1 MTAVEHLDVPLHP
14 SENESPDSTESQWR
28 PPSSRRRRP
37 RWDVTIAVV
46 VIGLALAWALFPSWF
61 TSVDPTAA
69 TPSVKLRGPS
79 LEHLFGTDYLG
90 RDMFSRVIYGARHSL
105 TGSFIAVA
113 VGLVLGSLTGLLAGA
128 FGGLVDTVLMRV
140 VDVLLAVP
148 SFLLAVTIVV
158 VLGFGTVNAAL
169 AVGLAS
175 SATFARLIRTEV
187 LTVRSSLYVEA
198 AISAGSRFGAI
209 LWRHILPN
217 STGTVL
223 SLAALQFGTAI
234 LAIASLGFLGF
245 GAQPPSSEWGLL
257 VSEGRNYIASRYWLT
272 LFPGLAIVAVV
283 LATNRISHYLGERRR
298 P

>member
-1 MTAVEHLDVPLHP
+1 
-14 SENESPDSTESQWR
+14 
-28 PPSSRRRRP
+28 
-37 RWDVTIAVV
+37 
-46 VIGLALAWALFPSWF
+46 
-61 TSVDPTAA
+61 
-69 TPSVKLRGPS
+69 
-79 LEHLFGTDYLG
+79 
-90 RDMFSRVIYGARHSL
+90 
-105 TGSFIAVA
+105 
-113 VGLVLGSLTGLLAGA
+113 
-128 FGGLVDTVLMRV
+128 
-140 VDVLLAVP
+140 
-148 SFLLAVTIVV
+148 
-158 VLGFGTVNAAL
+158 
-169 AVGLAS
+169 
-175 SATFARLIRTEV
+175 V